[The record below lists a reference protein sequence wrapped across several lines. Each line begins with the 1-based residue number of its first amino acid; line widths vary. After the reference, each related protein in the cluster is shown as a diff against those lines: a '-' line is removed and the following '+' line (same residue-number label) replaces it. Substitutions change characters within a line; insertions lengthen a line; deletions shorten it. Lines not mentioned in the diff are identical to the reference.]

1 MAKRI
6 HAPFLWRHWSHDFTL
21 TLTLVTFL
29 RPWLR
34 RFMKIIDAWWHRSNR
49 KFTRIWRNSQSIGKL
64 DTPYR
69 PFAVNSSVHVVKK
82 FEWQLIFCLNA
93 LIFISLTHMQK
104 FSTYFP
110 AVFFNLTW
118 KLASKMRMNTIR
130 QPESINHKIELL
142 GDFHFNEF
150 LKTALDQVLR

>member
-1 MAKRI
+1 
-6 HAPFLWRHWSHDFTL
+6 
-21 TLTLVTFL
+21 
-29 RPWLR
+29 
-34 RFMKIIDAWWHRSNR
+34 
-49 KFTRIWRNSQSIGKL
+49 
-64 DTPYR
+64 
-69 PFAVNSSVHVVKK
+69 
-82 FEWQLIFCLNA
+82 
-93 LIFISLTHMQK
+93 MQK

-150 LKTALDQVLR
+150 LKTAFGSGPEIGHTDLTVSFLTMLA